1 MRNIIVIRCEHHR
14 NDWLVGNVKRL
25 ELLRWLRIG
34 EVDALQLLEF
44 PVGADPL
51 VMHEIDVQQAFGKV
65 TWRAQRLLAVRAVI
79 GVFVE
84 FLENREHPFTIIEED
99 LLLHNEHI
107 AEARLIAVEEILC
120 VLLIVG
126 IHIAQNLIAALQIVI
141 MQQGSGLPQ
150 STRTSILVDDFIQ
163 IAKWSCDD
171 IVLSDYAGDIII
183 VQTVFLRSLDT
194 DIVIHDFSERVFLMH
209 GFGKIEIA
217 AIMAESVI
225 IRVNVLPRPVL
236 GGQFAVTWIAI

>member
-1 MRNIIVIRCEHHR
+1 MQQ
-14 NDWLVGNVKRL
+14 
-25 ELLRWLRIG
+25 
-34 EVDALQLLEF
+34 VDVEQT
-44 PVGADPL
+44 
-51 VMHEIDVQQAFGKV
+51 FGQM
-65 TWRAQRLLAVRAVI
+65 TRRTQGLLAVRAVV
-79 GVFVE
+79 GVFIE
-84 FLENREHPFTIIEED
+84 LLKNGEHPFAIVEED
-99 LLLHNEHI
+99 LLLHNEHV

-150 STRTSILVDDFIQ
+150 RTSILVDDFIQ